1 MLSLTHMARYRR
13 IKVGWI
19 ALFPFLIHF
28 FWFPPAKFQNVVP
41 QDMIH
46 VAGGVDFASSMLRV
60 KE

>member
-1 MLSLTHMARYRR
+1 MARYRR
-13 IKVGWI
+13 TKVGWI

-28 FWFPPAKFQNVVP
+28 FWFPSAKFQNVVP

-46 VAGGVDFASSMLRV
+46 VAGDVDFASSMLRV